1 MKTCRLNLYGKMR
14 KQGRGSHSLEDFTNQ
29 FQSLQITLLRKRD
42 DMPQEFRREIG
53 ETHL

>member
-1 MKTCRLNLYGKMR
+1 MKTCRLNPFGKMR
-14 KQGRGSHSLEDFTNQ
+14 NQGQGSHSLEGLTNQ
-29 FQSLQITLLRKRD
+29 SQSLQITLLRKRD